1 MVIDRDVPWIMSTVA
16 GGPNYLT
23 LFHMGLRATISSPQ
37 LTTINETVAE
47 IVGNEVGAAVVARYY
62 PGIRP
67 DAQEDATSAADV
79 DTLPVVDLPPSGPTP
94 FDFRTEMRRT
104 RLMVDRPAGRRS
116 RRGRGAL
123 HGQQRQQFVANGYP
137 IRKLSRPTSPSTAAT
152 APAPPAPIRSCRC
165 SSQLATR
172 GADTRAFLR
181 TVQGLTSS
189 EQLAGLLRSP
199 TSDRSRTSP
208 TTVCA
213 TPIFNLDSSIL
224 NIP

>member
-47 IVGNEVGAAVVARYY
+47 IVGNEVEAAVVARYY
-62 PGIRP
+62 HIRP

-123 HGQQRQQFVANGYP
+123 HGQQRNSLWPTATPSAN
-137 IRKLSRPTSPSTAAT
+137 S
-152 APAPPAPIRSCRC
+152 
-165 SSQLATR
+165 
-172 GADTRAFLR
+172 
-181 TVQGLTSS
+181 
-189 EQLAGLLRSP
+189 AGLLRLP
-199 TSDRSRTSP
+199 RQLRHQRRRHRSARAAALP
-208 TTVCA
+208 
-213 TPIFNLDSSIL
+213 N
-224 NIP
+224 